1 MRLCLHLVF
10 PTTSQKVLL
19 EVGED
24 IKKEVLIEPLLS

>member
-24 IKKEVLIEPLLS
+24 IKKEVQ